1 MKAIIIYS
9 SKGGVGKTTT
19 TANIARL
26 LAEQGKRVFIIDADI
41 NTPSMNTEFD
51 SEHPHDNIWVHSSGN
66 MFSDFIYLEKA
77 MIRKYLEDAKKKLSS
92 MAPDYVLVDTPPS
105 VTNVHIEILK
115 RLKVSYVLFVT
126 QPTKLSTQDVVRTMD
141 FFRKQCSGLAQCGI
155 VENMCYDTDVR
166 EYPIPVIAQIPMQ
179 DQMDTSNLLKN
190 AKSEFQKILDALE
203 KSENVILE
211 EYSTTNGYDE
221 TFDIRCFN
229 CNKKNYTVECEL
241 TYDDG
246 TGKTLYLKQPKFLSL
261 RSWDAMREFIYDW
274 SEQMPNTHFDQ
285 RISNCDTERI
295 KRMLDAFN
303 GDENAYFMVTNAPN
317 TAIQLIPGEIGLC
330 SLLIGEKGYFEIPR
344 ISYTTSK
351 GSVVLF
357 PDEIM
362 PADMDLIH
370 SMLQDDYHLL
380 SDGRYMPPKETVQEM
395 ADTFGA
401 RIGLLNGW
409 EEIYDEWLNT

>member
-9 SKGGVGKTTT
+9 GKGGVGKTTT

-295 KRMLDAFN
+295 KRMP
-303 GDENAYFMVTNAPN
+303 M
-317 TAIQLIPGEIGLC
+317 I
-330 SLLIGEKGYFEIPR
+330 
-344 ISYTTSK
+344 
-351 GSVVLF
+351 
-357 PDEIM
+357 
-362 PADMDLIH
+362 
-370 SMLQDDYHLL
+370 
-380 SDGRYMPPKETVQEM
+380 
-395 ADTFGA
+395 
-401 RIGLLNGW
+401 
-409 EEIYDEWLNT
+409 

>member
-9 SKGGVGKTTT
+9 GKGGVGKTTT

-166 EYPIPVIAQIPMQ
+166 EY
-179 DQMDTSNLLKN
+179 